1 MKNNLMIF
9 EGNEIEI
16 LTKEDV
22 NFEFNGECL
31 FNGKQTCKLL
41 EYSNDRDAIS
51 KHIRENQ
58 KVKLKNSDVAKH
70 DFRKLNN
77 AGETFI
83 TEKGVMKL
91 IINSKMPKAD
101 EFEDLVWD
109 IVSEVQASGKYDSI
123 EQQLKLIEDDT
134 ERQLKLTIY
143 QLQNVLKVNPNDMVT
158 VLNLNNKQNE
168 LNTYLQNKKL
178 DKVEKEINKLN
189 DKIKKTTVLREGNIS
204 AEIIAK
210 KLNVFSI
217 KDNPHNKFA
226 ECMLKTIGYYVKPE
240 GNTGYQDDY
249 ISINLTTRGGVTIPT
264 IKYSKKCLEEFEKYI
279 DENGLHIE
287 QPPQLYKRNGKNNK
301 KGDFMYGK
309 IIFDEID
316 EYIKI
321 NETTYKIYTSE
332 NENY

>member
-1 MKNNLMIF
+1 MSLV
-9 EGNEIEI
+9 
-16 LTKEDV
+16 TKD
-22 NFEFNGECL
+22 
-31 FNGKQTCKLL
+31 
-41 EYSNDRDAIS
+41 
-51 KHIRENQ
+51 
-58 KVKLKNSDVAKH
+58 KLKDELSMSLGQ
-70 DFRKLNN
+70 RGTL
-77 AGETFI
+77 FI
-83 TEKGVMKL
+83 NEDGVIDL
-91 IINSKMPKAD
+91 IYNSKIPKAK
-101 EFEDLVWD
+101 EFKRKVRE
-109 IVSEVQASGKYDSI
+109 IVKEVQATGKYDST

-178 DKVEKEINKLN
+178 DKVEKEINELN
-189 DKIKKTTVLREGNIS
+189 DKIKKTTVLREGDMS

-249 ISINLTTRGGVTIPT
+249 ISINLTTRGGVTVPT